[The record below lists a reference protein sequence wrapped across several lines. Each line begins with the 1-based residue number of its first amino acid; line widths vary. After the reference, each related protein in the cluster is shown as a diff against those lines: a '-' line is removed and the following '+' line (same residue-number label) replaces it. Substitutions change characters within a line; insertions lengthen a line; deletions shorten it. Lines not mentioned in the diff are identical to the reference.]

1 MSRRGDYGAG
11 LALASTVSQVGCV
24 TVIIIVGALLFGLLL
39 DNLLGTK
46 PVLTIILIL
55 VSIPISLFSVVR
67 IALSAARRIQEP
79 PEEDASKEGEDRE
92 THA

>member
-1 MSRRGDYGAG
+1 MSRRGDYGTG

-24 TVIIIVGALLFGLLL
+24 TVIIIIGALLLGLFL
-39 DNLLGTK
+39 DNLLGTE
-46 PVLTIILIL
+46 PILTIGLIL

-79 PEEDASKEGEDRE
+79 PGENASKEGEDRQ
-92 THA
+92 THG

>member
-1 MSRRGDYGAG
+1 MSRRGDYSAG
-11 LALASTVSQVGCV
+11 MALASTVSQVGCV
-24 TVIIIVGALLFGLLL
+24 TVIIIVGALLLGLLL

-46 PVLTIILIL
+46 PVLTIVLIL
-55 VSIPISLFSVVR
+55 ASIPISLFSVVR

-79 PEEDASKEGEDRE
+79 PGEDASKEGEDRQ

>member
-1 MSRRGDYGAG
+1 MSHRGDYGAG
-11 LALASTVSQVGCV
+11 LALASTVSQVGCI
-24 TVIIIVGALLFGLLL
+24 TVIIIVGALLLGLLL

-46 PVLTIILIL
+46 PVLTIVLIL

-79 PEEDASKEGEDRE
+79 PGEDASEEGEDRQ

>member
-24 TVIIIVGALLFGLLL
+24 TVAIIVGALVLGLFL
-39 DNLLGTK
+39 DNLFGTE
-46 PVLTIILIL
+46 PVLTLALIL
-55 VSIPISLFSVVR
+55 VSIPVSLFSVVR
-67 IALSAARRIQEP
+67 IALSAARHIQEP
-79 PEEDASKEGEDRE
+79 PGEDVSKEGEDRQ

>member
-1 MSRRGDYGAG
+1 MSRRDDHGAG

-24 TVIIIVGALLFGLLL
+24 IVIIVIGALALGLLL
-39 DNLLGTK
+39 DKLLGTK
-46 PVLTIILIL
+46 PVLTL
-55 VSIPISLFSVVR
+55 VLVLGSIPISLFSVVR

-79 PEEDASKEGEDRE
+79 PGEEASEEGEGRQ